1 MLGSGLLGIS
11 YRKFTQINYFSVTA
25 ESTRLL
31 LATYHIQTV
40 SNTNSTTM
48 EYKIITTSII
58 LFSLFGCKNEGEKK
72 VLSNNQQSLTLKE
85 IKQIAKETYIALFP
99 LVYNYGTM
107 YNQAINNNAPEY
119 IGGFGV
125 YKHYGLSTPK
135 NRDIPTPNNNTPYSW
150 AWVDLRLEP
159 WVLTMPPSD
168 GNRYYVCQW
177 DDMWGY
183 VIDAPGSIIDGQ
195 DGGNYLLTTTD
206 FDGPIPQGIKRV
218 IYSESQFIG
227 TLTRTGVNGQDDIP
241 AMENI
246 QNGYNLQPLSSYIGS
261 EPKTKSENIN
271 WISYELD
278 DLKNINFF
286 KYANFML
293 DYMVPNK
300 ADKTMLENAKKIG
313 VEAGKDW
320 QPNNMNRSFEEA
332 INLGIKEALRE
343 IDEQVAVTNDGNK
356 LFNTREVI
364 REDYLNRT
372 VGVVVGQFGNYP
384 SQAMYPSFQMDSKG
398 ELLDG
403 SKNNYSITF
412 PSNRI
417 PKSDYFWSFTMYD
430 LPNRFLVENSINRY
444 SIGSQT
450 KSLKKDKD
458 GSMTIYFQT
467 ESPGKDREG
476 NWLPTPEG
484 PFYTVLRIYG
494 PDDSVLDGNYKLPEI
509 IAVQKK

>member
-1 MLGSGLLGIS
+1 MTKRVITISVVLFAML
-11 YRKFTQINYFSVTA
+11 
-25 ESTRLL
+25 
-31 LATYHIQTV
+31 
-40 SNTNSTTM
+40 
-48 EYKIITTSII
+48 
-58 LFSLFGCKNEGEKK
+58 GCKNVEEKS
-72 VLSNNQQSLTLKE
+72 VDNNNNDQSLSQEE

-107 YNQAINNNAPEY
+107 YNQAINNDAPEY
-119 IGGFGV
+119 IGGFGA
-125 YKHYGLSTPK
+125 YKHYGLSTPD

-150 AWVDLRLEP
+150 AWVDLRSEP

-183 VIDAPGSIIDGQ
+183 VIDAPGSVIDGQ
-195 DGGNYLLTTTD
+195 DGGDYLLTTTE
-206 FDGPIPQGIKRV
+206 FKGQIPQGIKRA

-227 TLTRTGVNGQDDIP
+227 TLTRTGVNGQDDIQ
-241 AMENI
+241 AMETI
-246 QNGYNLQPLSSYIGS
+246 QKGYILQPLSSYIGS
-261 EPKTKSENIN
+261 EPKTKSEDLN
-271 WISYELD
+271 WIRYEKT
-278 DLKNINFF
+278 DLKSINFF
-286 KYANFML
+286 KYTNFML
-293 DYMVPNK
+293 DYIIPYK
-300 ADKTMLENAKKIG
+300 ADKIMLENAKKIG

-320 QPNNMNRSFEEA
+320 QPNKMESSFVDA
-332 INLGIKEALRE
+332 INAGIEEALRD
-343 IDEQVAVTNDGNK
+343 IDQQVAITNDGKK

-364 REDYLNRT
+364 GEDYLNRT

-384 SQAMYPSFQMDSKG
+384 SQAMYPSFQKDSNG

-412 PSNRI
+412 SKDEL

-458 GSMTIYFQT
+458 GSMTIYFQMD
-467 ESPGKDREG
+467 SPGKDREG

-484 PFYTVLRIYG
+484 RFYTVLRIYG
-494 PDDSVLDGNYKLPEI
+494 PDDSVLNGTFKLPEI
-509 IAVQKK
+509 IGVQKN

>member
-1 MLGSGLLGIS
+1 MKNKIMTIS
-11 YRKFTQINYFSVTA
+11 IV
-25 ESTRLL
+25 
-31 LATYHIQTV
+31 
-40 SNTNSTTM
+40 
-48 EYKIITTSII
+48 
-58 LFSLFGCKNEGEKK
+58 LFSLLGCKNEGEKK
-72 VLSNNQQSLTLKE
+72 MVTQNEQTIDQNE
-85 IKQIAKETYIALFP
+85 IKHIAKETYIALFP

-107 YNQAINNNAPEY
+107 YNQAINKNAPEY

-125 YKHYGLSTPK
+125 YKHYGLSTPE

-168 GNRYYVCQW
+168 DNRYYVCQW

-195 DGGNYLLTTTD
+195 DGGNYLLTTKE
-206 FDGPIPQGIKRV
+206 FDGPIPKGIKRA

-241 AMENI
+241 AMEDI
-246 QNGYNLQPLSSYIGS
+246 QNGYILQPLSSYIGS
-261 EPKTKSENIN
+261 EPKVISENIN
-271 WISYELD
+271 WLRYESR

-293 DYMVPNK
+293 DYIIPNK
-300 ADKTMLENAKKIG
+300 ADQTMLENAKKIG
-313 VEAGKDW
+313 VEAGREW
-320 QPNNMNRSFEEA
+320 QPNKMDSSFVLA
-332 INLGIKEALRE
+332 INTGIEEALRE
-343 IDEQVAVTNDGNK
+343 IDQQVAITNDGNK

-364 REDYLNRT
+364 GEDYLNRT

-384 SQAMYPSFQMDSKG
+384 TQAIYPSFQTDING

-403 SKNNYSITF
+403 SKKNYSITF
-412 PSNRI
+412 SADEL

-458 GSMTIYFQT
+458 GSMTIYFQMDY
-467 ESPGKDREG
+467 PGQEREG

-494 PDDSVLDGNYKLPEI
+494 PDDKLLNGPYKLPEI
-509 IAVQKK
+509 IGVQKN

>member
-1 MLGSGLLGIS
+1 MTSKIKITSVILLS
-11 YRKFTQINYFSVTA
+11 F
-25 ESTRLL
+25 L
-31 LATYHIQTV
+31 
-40 SNTNSTTM
+40 
-48 EYKIITTSII
+48 
-58 LFSLFGCKNEGEKK
+58 GCKNADDKSK
-72 VLSNNQQSLTLKE
+72 NIFSNQSLSQEE
-85 IKQIAKETYIALFP
+85 IKQIAKESYIALFP

-119 IGGFGV
+119 LGGFGV
-125 YKHYGLSTPK
+125 YKHYGLSTPE

-150 AWVDLRLEP
+150 AWVDLRTEP

-195 DGGNYLLTTTD
+195 DGGNYLLTTKD
-206 FDGPIPQGIKRV
+206 FDGPIPKGIKRS
-218 IYSESQFIG
+218 IYSETQFIG
-227 TLTRTGVNGQDDIP
+227 TLTRTGVNGQDDVE

-246 QNGYNLQPLSSYIGS
+246 QNGYILQPLSSYLGS
-261 EPKTKSENIN
+261 EPKIESEKID
-271 WISYELD
+271 WISYELI

-286 KYANFML
+286 KYVNFML
-293 DYMVPNK
+293 DYIIPNK
-300 ADKTMLENAKKIG
+300 SDQTMLENAKKIG
-313 VEAGKDW
+313 VDAGREW
-320 QPNNMNRSFEEA
+320 QPEKMDSSFVQA
-332 INLGIKEALRE
+332 INTGIEEALRE
-343 IDEQVAVTNDGNK
+343 IDQQVAITNDGKK

-364 REDYLNRT
+364 GEDYLNRT

-384 SQAMYPSFQMDSKG
+384 SQAMYPSFQTDSNG

-412 PSNRI
+412 PADEI

-430 LPNRFLVENSINRY
+430 LPNRFLVENAINRY

-450 KSLKKDKD
+450 KSLKKNKD

-467 ESPGKDREG
+467 DSPGKDKEG
-476 NWLPTPEG
+476 NWLPTPQG

-494 PDDSVLDGNYKLPEI
+494 PDESVLQGTYKLPQVI
-509 IAVQKK
+509 KAQNNFTP

>member
-1 MLGSGLLGIS
+1 MVHKVIIIFVILLSML
-11 YRKFTQINYFSVTA
+11 
-25 ESTRLL
+25 
-31 LATYHIQTV
+31 
-40 SNTNSTTM
+40 
-48 EYKIITTSII
+48 
-58 LFSLFGCKNEGEKK
+58 GCKNKRDKK
-72 VLSNNQQSLTLKE
+72 VYDINVQSLSQEE

-107 YNQAINNNAPEY
+107 YNQAIDSNAPEY

-125 YKHYGLSTPK
+125 YKHYGLSTPE

-183 VIDAPGSIIDGQ
+183 VIGAPGSVIDGQ
-195 DGGNYLLTTTD
+195 DGGNYLLTTKD
-206 FDGPIPQGIKRV
+206 FKGQIPKGIKRI

-241 AMENI
+241 AMQSI
-246 QNGYNLQPLSSYIGS
+246 QNGYVLQPLSSFTGS
-261 EPKTKSENIN
+261 EPTRLSEDIN
-271 WISYELD
+271 WISYD
-278 DLKNINFF
+278 INDLKNINFF

-293 DYMVPNK
+293 TYTIPNK
-300 ADKTMLENAKKIG
+300 ADKRILENAKKIG

-320 QPNNMNRSFEEA
+320 QPNKMDISFINAINSGIEEA
-332 INLGIKEALRE
+332 QRE
-343 IDEQVAVTNDGNK
+343 IDQQIAITNDAKK
-356 LFNTREVI
+356 LFNTRKVI
-364 REDYLNRT
+364 GEDYLNRT
-372 VGVVVGQFGNYP
+372 VGVIVGQFGNYP
-384 SQAMYPSFQMDSKG
+384 SQAIYPSFQRDING
-398 ELLDG
+398 ELLNG

-412 PSNRI
+412 SEDEL
-417 PKSDYFWSFTMYD
+417 PKSNYFWSFTMYD

-450 KSLKKDKD
+450 ESLKKDKD
-458 GSMTIYFQT
+458 GSITIYFQKD
-467 ESPGKDREG
+467 SPSKDKEG
-476 NWLPTPEG
+476 NWLPTPDG

-494 PDDSVLDGNYKLPEI
+494 PDKSLLKESHNFPKI
-509 IAVQKK
+509 IGVKNK

>member
-1 MLGSGLLGIS
+1 MSYKVMIIS
-11 YRKFTQINYFSVTA
+11 V
-25 ESTRLL
+25 
-31 LATYHIQTV
+31 
-40 SNTNSTTM
+40 
-48 EYKIITTSII
+48 I
-58 LFSLFGCKNEGEKK
+58 LFSILGCKSEGGERAKSSTDK
-72 VLSNNQQSLTLKE
+72 SLSQEE

-107 YNQAINNNAPEY
+107 YSQAINNDAPEY

-125 YKHYGLSTPK
+125 YKHYGLSTPD

-150 AWVDLRLEP
+150 AWVDLRSEP

-195 DGGNYLLTTTD
+195 GGGNYLLTTTD
-206 FDGPIPQGIKRV
+206 FKGQIPEGIKRV
-218 IYSESQFIG
+218 VYSESQFIG

-241 AMENI
+241 AMQSI
-246 QNGYNLQPLSSYIGS
+246 QNGYVLQPLSSYIES
-261 EPKTKSENIN
+261 EPKTKSEDIN
-271 WISYELD
+271 WISYD
-278 DLKNINFF
+278 ITDLKNINFF

-293 DYMVPNK
+293 TYTIPNK
-300 ADKTMLENAKKIG
+300 VDQTMLENARKIG

-320 QPNNMNRSFEEA
+320 QPNKMDNSFADA
-332 INLGIKEALRE
+332 INEGIKEALIK
-343 IDEQVAVTNDGNK
+343 IDQQVVITNDGNK

-364 REDYLNRT
+364 GKDYLNRT

-384 SQAMYPSFQMDSKG
+384 SQAMYPSFQKDSNG

-403 SKNNYSITF
+403 SKSNYSITF
-412 PSNRI
+412 SKDEL

-430 LPNRFLVENSINRY
+430 LPNRYLVENAINRY

-450 KSLKKDKD
+450 ESLKINED
-458 GSMTIYFQT
+458 GSLTFYFQR

-476 NWLPTPEG
+476 NWLPTPNG

-494 PDDSVLDGNYKLPEI
+494 PSDSILNGTYKLPRI
-509 IAVQKK
+509 IKN

>member
-1 MLGSGLLGIS
+1 MLG
-11 YRKFTQINYFSVTA
+11 
-25 ESTRLL
+25 
-31 LATYHIQTV
+31 
-40 SNTNSTTM
+40 
-48 EYKIITTSII
+48 
-58 LFSLFGCKNEGEKK
+58 CKSEGEKRDVK
-72 VLSNNQQSLTLKE
+72 NKKQSLDLTE
-85 IKQIAKETYIALFP
+85 IQQIAKETYIALFP

-107 YNQAINNNAPEY
+107 YNQAINKNASEY
-119 IGGFGV
+119 IGGFGL
-125 YKHYGLSTPK
+125 YKHYGLSTPE

-150 AWVDLRLEP
+150 AWVDLRHEP

-195 DGGNYLLTTTD
+195 EGGNYLLTTID
-206 FDGPIPQGIKRV
+206 YEGPIPKGIKRA

-227 TLTRTGVNGQDDIP
+227 TLTRTGVNGRDDIP

-246 QNGYNLQPLSSYIGS
+246 QNGYILQPLSSYTGS
-261 EPKTKSENIN
+261 KPKTKSVNIN
-271 WISYELD
+271 WIPYASI

-293 DYMVPNK
+293 DYIIPNK
-300 ADKTMLENAKKIG
+300 ADRTMLDNAKKIG

-320 QPNNMNRSFEEA
+320 QPNTMDNSFAKA
-332 INLGIKEALRE
+332 INAGIKEALRE
-343 IDEQVAVTNDGNK
+343 IDKQVAITNDGKK

-364 REDYLNRT
+364 GEDYLNRT

-384 SQAMYPSFQMDSKG
+384 SQAMYPSFQTDSKG

-403 SKNNYSITF
+403 SKKNYSITF
-412 PSNRI
+412 SSDEL
-417 PKSDYFWSFTMYD
+417 PKSNYFWSFTMYD
-430 LPNRFLVENSINRY
+430 LPNRFLVKNSINRY

-450 KSLKKDKD
+450 SSLKKDKD

-467 ESPGKDREG
+467 NSPGKDKEG
-476 NWLPTPEG
+476 NWLPTPDG

-494 PDDSVLDGNYKLPEI
+494 PDDSVLNGSYKLPEI
-509 IAVQKK
+509 NGVQKNRE

>member
-1 MLGSGLLGIS
+1 MTKRVITISVVLFAML
-11 YRKFTQINYFSVTA
+11 
-25 ESTRLL
+25 
-31 LATYHIQTV
+31 
-40 SNTNSTTM
+40 
-48 EYKIITTSII
+48 
-58 LFSLFGCKNEGEKK
+58 GCKNVEEKS
-72 VLSNNQQSLTLKE
+72 VDNNNNNDQSLSQEE

-107 YNQAINNNAPEY
+107 YNQAINNDAPEY
-119 IGGFGV
+119 IGGFGA
-125 YKHYGLSTPK
+125 YKHYGLSTPD

-150 AWVDLRLEP
+150 AWVDLRSEP

-183 VIDAPGSIIDGQ
+183 VIDAPGSVIDGQ
-195 DGGNYLLTTTD
+195 DGGDYLLTTTE
-206 FDGPIPQGIKRV
+206 FKGQIPQGIKRA

-227 TLTRTGVNGQDDIP
+227 TLTRTGVNGQDDIQ
-241 AMENI
+241 AMETI
-246 QNGYNLQPLSSYIGS
+246 QKGYILQPLSSYIGS
-261 EPKTKSENIN
+261 EPKTKSEDLN
-271 WISYELD
+271 WIRYEKT
-278 DLKNINFF
+278 DLKSINFF
-286 KYANFML
+286 KYTNFML
-293 DYMVPNK
+293 DYIIPYK
-300 ADKTMLENAKKIG
+300 ADKIMLENAKKIG

-320 QPNNMNRSFEEA
+320 QPNKMESSFVDA
-332 INLGIKEALRE
+332 INAGIEEALRD
-343 IDEQVAVTNDGNK
+343 IDQQVAITNDGKK

-364 REDYLNRT
+364 GEDYLNRT

-384 SQAMYPSFQMDSKG
+384 SQAMYPSFQKDSNG

-412 PSNRI
+412 SKDEL

-458 GSMTIYFQT
+458 GSMTIYFQMD
-467 ESPGKDREG
+467 SPGKDREG

-484 PFYTVLRIYG
+484 RFYTVLRIYG
-494 PDDSVLDGNYKLPEI
+494 PDDSVLNGTFKLPEI
-509 IAVQKK
+509 IGVQKN

>member
-1 MLGSGLLGIS
+1 MKVRKINRVVMTYKVMIIPVILFFMLG
-11 YRKFTQINYFSVTA
+11 
-25 ESTRLL
+25 
-31 LATYHIQTV
+31 
-40 SNTNSTTM
+40 
-48 EYKIITTSII
+48 
-58 LFSLFGCKNEGEKK
+58 CKSERGEKAK
-72 VLSNNQQSLTLKE
+72 SSTEKSLSHKE
-85 IKQIAKETYIALFP
+85 IKQITKESYIALFP
-99 LVYNYGTM
+99 IVYNYGTM
-107 YNQAINNNAPEY
+107 YSQAINNDAPEY

-125 YKHYGLSTPK
+125 YKHYGLATPD

-150 AWVDLRLEP
+150 AWVDLRSEP

-168 GNRYYVCQW
+168 GNRYYACQW

-195 DGGNYLLTTTD
+195 DGGNYLLTTKD
-206 FDGPIPQGIKRV
+206 FGGPIPKGIKRA

-246 QNGYNLQPLSSYIGS
+246 QNGYILQPLSSYIGS
-261 EPKTKSENIN
+261 EPKKISENID
-271 WISYELD
+271 WISYESS

-293 DYMVPNK
+293 DYIILNK
-300 ADKTMLENAKKIG
+300 ADQTMLENAKKIG

-320 QPNNMNRSFEEA
+320 HPNNMDGSFVDA
-332 INLGIKEALRE
+332 INKGIEEALRE
-343 IDEQVAVTNDGNK
+343 IDKQVAITNDGNK

-364 REDYLNRT
+364 GEDYLNRT

-384 SQAMYPSFQMDSKG
+384 TQAMYPSFQKDADG

-403 SKNNYSITF
+403 SESNYSITF
-412 PSNRI
+412 SKDELPE
-417 PKSDYFWSFTMYD
+417 SDYFWSFTMYD
-430 LPNRFLVENSINRY
+430 LPNRYLVKNAINRY

-450 KSLKKDKD
+450 ESLKINED
-458 GSMTIYFQT
+458 GSLTIFFQT

-476 NWLPTPEG
+476 NWLPTPDG

-494 PDDSVLDGNYKLPEI
+494 PSDSILNGTYKLPRI
-509 IAVQKK
+509 IKN

>member
-1 MLGSGLLGIS
+1 MLGCKSEGDK
-11 YRKFTQINYFSVTA
+11 RV
-25 ESTRLL
+25 E
-31 LATYHIQTV
+31 
-40 SNTNSTTM
+40 TN
-48 EYKIITTSII
+48 
-58 LFSLFGCKNEGEKK
+58 NE
-72 VLSNNQQSLTLKE
+72 QSLSQEE
-85 IKQIAKETYIALFP
+85 IKEIAKETYIALFP

-125 YKHYGLSTPK
+125 YKHYGLSTPE

-150 AWVDLRLEP
+150 AWVDLRSEP

-183 VIDAPGSIIDGQ
+183 VIDAPGSVIDGQ
-195 DGGNYLLTTTD
+195 DGGDYLLTTKD
-206 FDGPIPQGIKRV
+206 FKGQIPQGIKRV

-241 AMENI
+241 AMQSI
-246 QNGYNLQPLSSYIGS
+246 QNGYILQPLSSFIGS
-261 EPKTKSENIN
+261 ESKTISEDIN
-271 WISYELD
+271 WISYEKT
-278 DLKNINFF
+278 DLKSINFF

-293 DYMVPNK
+293 DYIIPNK
-300 ADKTMLENAKKIG
+300 ADETMLENAMKIG

-320 QPNNMNRSFEEA
+320 QPNRMGSSFVHS
-332 INLGIKEALRE
+332 INAGIEEALRE
-343 IDEQVAVTNDGNK
+343 IDQQVAITNDGKK
-356 LFNTREVI
+356 LYNTREVI
-364 REDYLNRT
+364 GEDYLNRT

-384 SQAMYPSFQMDSKG
+384 YQAMYPSFQKDSNG
-398 ELLDG
+398 ELLNG

-412 PSNRI
+412 SEDEI

-450 KSLKKDKD
+450 QSLKKDKD
-458 GSMTIYFQT
+458 GSITIYFQT

-494 PDDSVLDGNYKLPEI
+494 PDDNVLNGTYFLPQI
-509 IAVQKK
+509 ISYQNK

>member
-1 MLGSGLLGIS
+1 MLG
-11 YRKFTQINYFSVTA
+11 
-25 ESTRLL
+25 
-31 LATYHIQTV
+31 
-40 SNTNSTTM
+40 
-48 EYKIITTSII
+48 
-58 LFSLFGCKNEGEKK
+58 CKSERGEKAK
-72 VLSNNQQSLTLKE
+72 SSTEKSLSHEE
-85 IKQIAKETYIALFP
+85 IKQIAKESYIALFP

-107 YNQAINNNAPEY
+107 YSQAINNDAPEY

-125 YKHYGLSTPK
+125 YKHYGLSTPD

-150 AWVDLRLEP
+150 AWVDLRSEP

-168 GNRYYVCQW
+168 DNRYYVCQW

-195 DGGNYLLTTTD
+195 SGGNYLLTTTD
-206 FDGPIPQGIKRV
+206 FKGQIPEGIKRV
-218 IYSESQFIG
+218 VYSESQFIG

-246 QNGYNLQPLSSYIGS
+246 QNGYILQPLSSYTGLES
-261 EPKTKSENIN
+261 KTKSENIN
-271 WISYELD
+271 WISYEMT

-293 DYMVPNK
+293 DYIIPNK
-300 ADKTMLENAKKIG
+300 VDQTMLENAKKIG

-320 QPNNMNRSFEEA
+320 QPNKMDSSFVDA
-332 INLGIKEALRE
+332 IKAGIEKALRE
-343 IDEQVAVTNDGNK
+343 IDEQVAITNDGKK

-364 REDYLNRT
+364 GKDYLNRT

-384 SQAMYPSFQMDSKG
+384 SQAMYPSFQTDNKG

-403 SKNNYSITF
+403 SKKNYSITF
-412 PSNRI
+412 SADEL

-467 ESPGKDREG
+467 DSPGADKEG
-476 NWLPTPEG
+476 NWLPTPKG

-494 PDDSVLDGNYKLPEI
+494 PDDNVLNGSYQLPEI
-509 IAVQKK
+509 IGVQKN